1 MAAAEPK
8 RVFPVTGGVIVLVVC
23 ALLALALVTD
33 AAIRSGIGNALLLAP
48 WPLLALWG
56 VYVVAV
62 ASDVRADLTGVRV
75 QNFLRR
81 TWAPWSRVK
90 RVAMRWQ
97 LEITFDDGAVLRCF
111 GGPARS
117 RSRRIGPGRTRE
129 DSAEQSHDG
138 IAALHRLRADSA
150 LHRLR
155 ADSEVRSD
163 AELTRSWDMP
173 ALAALVV
180 LAVWAILA
188 VLVTL

>member
-1 MAAAEPK
+1 M
-8 RVFPVTGGVIVLVVC
+8 
-23 ALLALALVTD
+23 TD

-138 IAALHRLRADSA
+138 IAALHRLRADS
-150 LHRLR
+150 
-155 ADSEVRSD
+155 EVRSD